1 MTSDTLEL
9 QTRDAQTLPSSLI
22 GAFGSAAGTP
32 HIAEKLCSDLEWP
45 SIEHYLDSYR
55 IPYNVGNPTGIGLV
69 EMHGADW

>member
-1 MTSDTLEL
+1 MPTVTLEL
-9 QTRDAQTLPSSLI
+9 RTQDANSLPSSLI

-45 SIEHYLDSYR
+45 RIEHFLDSYR
-55 IPYNVGNPTGIGLV
+55 IPYKVGHPTGAILV